1 MAERKVRVA
10 VIGAGSA
17 GLTAFMEAQKVT
29 DDIVLINGG
38 AHGTTCARVGCMPS
52 KVLLQTAH
60 DYHHRHMFEEFG
72 ITGAEKLKL
81 DFPAV
86 MSHVRGFRDRFV
98 RGILKMVE
106 EIGDNIIEGYATFAE
121 PNSLVVGDMVIKADS
136 IVIAAGSRPFV
147 PDAWN
152 NKGNE
157 VLTSDTIFELTER
170 PETLGVIGA
179 GPVGLELGQAMAR
192 LGCEVT
198 LIDSLTSVGGLTDP
212 VLIEAAIRI
221 FGEEMNI
228 EQGRVAEVS
237 PASGGI
243 NVAFGKNNVQVE
255 RILAAMGRKPNIET
269 LGLENLG
276 VPLNDR
282 GLPGA
287 DSSTMQVGELPVFI
301 AGDVNGDRPI
311 LHEAI
316 DEGVIAGYNAVR
328 KEAHCFRRR
337 VPLGIVFTE
346 PNIAFVG
353 KRYKDVQ
360 DVPHIIGEA
369 EFASQGRALI
379 AGKDKGLIRIY
390 AESKRGIL
398 LGAEMVAP
406 VGEHLTHLLSLAIQ
420 NSLTVFEML
429 HMPFYHPVV
438 EEILADALRNL
449 ASKVENPSRELEL
462 PPCDET
468 LVK

>member
-1 MAERKVRVA
+1 MVDRKVRVA
-10 VIGAGSA
+10 IIGAGSA
-17 GLTAFMEAQKVT
+17 GLSAYLEAKKVT
-29 DDIVLINGG
+29 DDILLINGG
-38 AHGTTCARVGCMPS
+38 AYGTTCARVGCMPS

-60 DYHHRHMFEEFG
+60 DYHHRHMFKDFG
-72 ITGAEKLKL
+72 IDGAEKLEL
-81 DFPAV
+81 DFPAI
-86 MSHVRGFRDRFV
+86 MSHVRSFRDRFV
-98 RGILKMVE
+98 RGILKIIE
-106 EIGDNIIEGYATFAE
+106 KIGDNNVEGYAAFVG
-121 PNSLVVGDMVIKADS
+121 PDSLVVGDMVIKADN

-152 NKGNE
+152 NPE
-157 VLTSDTIFELTER
+157 IDVLTSDTIFELTER
-170 PETLGVIGA
+170 PESLGVIGA

-192 LGCEVT
+192 LGCKVT
-198 LIDSLTSVGGLTDP
+198 LIDSMTSVGGLTDP
-212 VLIEAAIRI
+212 VVVEAAIKI
-221 FGEEMNI
+221 LGEEMNI
-228 EQGRVAEVS
+228 ERGRVAEVS
-237 PASGGI
+237 PAAGGI
-243 NVAFGKNNVQVE
+243 NVAVGKNSVQVE
-255 RILAAMGRKPNIET
+255 RVLAAMGRKPNIET

-282 GLPGA
+282 GLPEA
-287 DSSTMQVGELPVFI
+287 DTSTMQVGELPVFI

-311 LHEAI
+311 LHEAV

-328 KEAHCFRRR
+328 KEAHCFLRR

-360 DVPHIIGEA
+360 DIPHVIGEA

-390 AESKRGIL
+390 AESKRGTL

-406 VGEHLTHLLSLAIQ
+406 VGEHLAHLLSLAIQ
-420 NSLTVFEML
+420 HSLTVFEML

-438 EEILADALRNL
+438 EEILADALRDV
-449 ASKVENPSRELEL
+449 ASKVEDPSRELEL
-462 PPCDET
+462 PPCDKT

>member
-1 MAERKVRVA
+1 MADRKARVA

-17 GLTAFMEAQKVT
+17 GLSAYLEAKKVS

-38 AHGTTCARVGCMPS
+38 AYGTTCARVGCMPS

-60 DYHHRHMFEEFG
+60 DYHHSHMFKDFG
-72 ITGAEKLKL
+72 INGSEKLEL

-86 MSHVRGFRDRFV
+86 MNHVRGFRDRFV
-98 RGILKMVE
+98 RGILKMIE
-106 EIGDNIIEGYATFAE
+106 KIGENNIEGYAAFVG
-121 PNSLVVGDMVIKADS
+121 PDSLVVGDKVIDANS
-136 IVIAAGSRPFV
+136 IVIAVGSRPFV
-147 PDAWN
+147 PGAWN
-152 NKGNE
+152 NQENK

-170 PETLGVIGA
+170 PESIGVIGA

-192 LGCEVT
+192 LGCKVT
-198 LIDSLTSVGGLTDP
+198 LIDDLTSVGVLTDP
-212 VLIEAAIRI
+212 VLIEAATKI

-228 EQGRVAEVS
+228 EQGRVDGIS
-237 PASGGI
+237 PAEGGL
-243 NVAFGKNNVQVE
+243 NVAVGENSLKVE
-255 RILAAMGRKPNIET
+255 RVLAAMGRKPNIEN

-276 VPLNDR
+276 VPLNGR
-282 GLPGA
+282 GLPEA

-316 DEGVIAGYNAVR
+316 DEGIIAGYNAVR
-328 KEAHCFRRR
+328 KELHCFRRR

-353 KRYKDVQ
+353 KRYKDVK
-360 DVPHIIGEA
+360 DISHIIGEA

-379 AGKDKGLIRIY
+379 AGKDKGSIRIY
-390 AESKRGIL
+390 AESKSGTL

-406 VGEHLTHLLSLAIQ
+406 VGEHLAHLLSLAIQ

-449 ASKVENPSRELEL
+449 ASKVECPARELEL

>member
-1 MAERKVRVA
+1 MADRKVRVA

-17 GLTAFMEAQKVT
+17 GLSAYLEAKKVT

-38 AHGTTCARVGCMPS
+38 DYGTTCARVGCMPS

-60 DYHHRHMFEEFG
+60 DYHHRHMFEAFG
-72 ITGAEKLKL
+72 INGAEKLEL

-106 EIGDNIIEGYATFAE
+106 KIGENNIEGYASFSG
-121 PNSLVVGDMVIKADS
+121 PDSLAVGDMAIKADR
-136 IVIAAGSRPFV
+136 IVLAAGSRPFV
-147 PDAWN
+147 PDTWN
-152 NKGNE
+152 NPENE
-157 VLTSDTIFELTER
+157 VLTSDSIFELTER
-170 PETLGVIGA
+170 PESLAVIGA

-192 LGCEVT
+192 LGCKVT

-212 VLIEAAIRI
+212 GVIDAAIKI
-221 FGEEMNI
+221 FSEEIDI
-228 EQGRVAEVS
+228 ERGRVAEVS
-237 PASGGI
+237 PTAGGI
-243 NVAFGKNNVQVE
+243 NVAIGENSVKVE
-255 RILAAMGRKPNIET
+255 RVLAAMGRKPNIET

-282 GLPGA
+282 GLPES
-287 DSSTMQVGELPVFI
+287 DYSTMQVGELPVFI

-311 LHEAI
+311 LHEAV
-316 DEGVIAGYNAVR
+316 DEGVIAGYNAVQ
-328 KEAHCFRRR
+328 ENVHCFQRR

-360 DVPHIIGEA
+360 DIPLVIGQA

-379 AGKDKGLIRIY
+379 AGKDKGVVRIY
-390 AESKRGIL
+390 AESKRGTL

-406 VGEHLTHLLSLAIQ
+406 AGEHFAHLLSLAIQ
-420 NSLTVFEML
+420 HSLTVFEML

-438 EEILADALRNL
+438 EEILADALRDL